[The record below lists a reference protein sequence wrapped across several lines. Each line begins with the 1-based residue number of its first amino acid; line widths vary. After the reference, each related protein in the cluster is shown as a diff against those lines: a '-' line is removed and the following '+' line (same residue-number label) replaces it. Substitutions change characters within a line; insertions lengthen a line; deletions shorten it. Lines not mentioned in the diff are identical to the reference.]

1 MRAKQ
6 KAKQAKLKERRK
18 KIKERK
24 VAVMAAAKA
33 KKATKTAEKESM
45 AGGFSDGEETT
56 RASKRIKVESGE
68 SLRRFKDMHRTSLQ
82 TEPRRMLNKTGR
94 KDKGTT

>member
-33 KKATKTAEKESM
+33 KKATKTTEKEAM
-45 AGGFSDGEETT
+45 AGRFSDREEPTP
-56 RASKRIKVESGE
+56 ASKRIKVESSE
-68 SLRRFKDMHRTSLQ
+68 SLRKFKDMHRTSLQ
-82 TEPRRMLNKTGR
+82 TEPRRMLTKTSR
-94 KDKGTT
+94 KNKGTT